1 MKRRIL
7 SPKSL
12 KARIDTLSRR
22 HRELDLRI
30 TREENRPAAD
40 TLRLKQLK
48 QERLGLRDAIR
59 LTQTLL
65 KRLDPRPAR
74 RGWQQQFHSG

>member
-1 MKRRIL
+1 MKRRRL

-12 KARIDTLSRR
+12 KARIDTLTRR
-22 HRELDLRI
+22 HREIDLRI
-30 TREENRPAAD
+30 TREQSQPTGDA
-40 TLRLKQLK
+40 LRLKQLK

-65 KRLDPRPAR
+65 KRLDPRPVRLA
-74 RGWQQQFHSG
+74 GQQQFHSG